1 MTFKKQRFQ
10 QKGFNSSACHIY
22 GTFLLSLLFKKK
34 NDWPK
39 SERLLWPVKQLG
51 LEDAQADSSVDK
63 MIHPQHPSI
72 TSSVCNISKTIV

>member
-34 NDWPK
+34 
-39 SERLLWPVKQLG
+39 
-51 LEDAQADSSVDK
+51 
-63 MIHPQHPSI
+63 MIGQNLKDYYGPL
-72 TSSVCNISKTIV
+72 NNWG